1 MTTEA
6 KVNVII
12 RLSDDVKALLKDM
25 LFTDTFPEE
34 AKGIAFYEDGQ
45 AEFIDGVPGLLG
57 ASGLERKMTTI
68 TSWKWKTVTPD
79 E

>member
-34 AKGIAFYEDGQ
+34 AKGIAFYEDGK
-45 AEFIDGVPGLLG
+45 AEYLDHVPGILD
-57 ASGLERKMTTI
+57 AAMEFKMNTI
-68 TSWKWKTVTPD
+68 TSWRWKTVNPD